1 MPHDQRRPPRQAS
14 PEQVQQVIAEARHLV
29 ERVDR
34 AFESGRRYFAA
45 NGIDH
50 RRAAELFRRRFGVA
64 GAARFKAECARVMT
78 AIDRSAERALERF
91 TVQPPPGGGSR
102 RPRNLV

>member
-1 MPHDQRRPPRQAS
+1 MSHNKRRPPPPAS
-14 PEQVQQVIAEARHLV
+14 PEQVQQVLAEGRHMVARIDQAL
-29 ERVDR
+29 E
-34 AFESGRRYFAA
+34 AGRRYFDA

-50 RRAAELFRRRFGVA
+50 RRAAEVFRRRFGVA
-64 GAARFKAECARVMT
+64 GAAHFKAECARVMA

-91 TVQPPPGGGSR
+91 TVPPPPGGGSR